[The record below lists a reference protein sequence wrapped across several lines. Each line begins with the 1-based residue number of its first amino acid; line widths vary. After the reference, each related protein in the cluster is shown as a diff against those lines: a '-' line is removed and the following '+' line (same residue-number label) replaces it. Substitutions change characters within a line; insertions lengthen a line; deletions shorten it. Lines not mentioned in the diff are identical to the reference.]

1 MIKKLTLI
9 FSLIFVNLLF
19 AQQKGETID
28 KILAVV
34 DDEII
39 LSSEVE
45 QFVQNLIYQN
55 SWFDKSAAEIEQLRK
70 STLERLINQK
80 ILLAKAID
88 DTVKID
94 ASKIDEAVE
103 EQVKRL
109 LEHFGTEEKVI
120 EQVGYSLKEI
130 RRKYSVEVGKNMKVE
145 KLQREKFAKVTVSRK
160 EVEEF
165 YQANL
170 DSFPKI
176 DASVKI
182 SHVLLDATAGGSAKN
197 SALQKILV
205 VQDSLKK
212 GGSFTELAKKFSDDP
227 GSKNNGGE
235 LGWVERG
242 VFVREYEEVAF
253 SLSQNQVSEI
263 VETQFG
269 FHIIQLI
276 EKRGEKIN
284 TRHILAG
291 FTTTQ
296 ADEKAVLDTLSS
308 YKKRIENGKET
319 FEEIAQKYSL
329 DKEST
334 KKGGSLGWFE
344 IPKLTN
350 SAFKEQIEKLKIGE
364 ISEPFKSEFGFHI
377 LKLEDKKE
385 PRKLSMS
392 EDWEQI
398 QEMALNF
405 KKEQDYQKWVAKI
418 RENVFVEI
426 RN

>member
-1 MIKKLTLI
+1 MIKKLILI
-9 FSLIFVNLLF
+9 FSLIFPNLLF

-55 SWFDKSAAEIEQLRK
+55 SWFDKSEAEIEQLRK

-130 RRKYSVEVGKNMKVE
+130 RRKYSVEVAKNMKVE

-165 YQANL
+165 YQTNL
-170 DSFPKI
+170 DSFPKV

-182 SHVLLDATAGGSAKN
+182 SHVLLDATAGGSARN

-212 GGSFTELAKKFSDDP
+212 GGSFVELAKKFSDDP

-296 ADEKAVLDTLSS
+296 ADEKAVLDTLSN

-329 DKEST
+329 DKESA

-392 EDWEQI
+392 EDWEQV
-398 QEMALNF
+398 QEMALNS